1 MGAMKT
7 LMKVL
12 AGFLLALCW
21 TSTAL
26 AAEKIA
32 VLSTSF
38 VLERKFALL
47 EETAR
52 RQGLELAWTHVD
64 REGEAGVRRAL
75 DGARLVIVDAPRT
88 EDKAQIEQAAG
99 KRLRDAAVPALHIS
113 VFNVPARYS
122 QANLDAAVAQR
133 LYEYYVGGTAVN
145 HERLMQFLKVW
156 LAGGDT
162 AAVRAGRSAAKRR
175 DLPSR
180 SRPHL
185 R

>member
-21 TSTAL
+21 TSAAM

-38 VLERKFALL
+38 VLEHKFALL
-47 EETAR
+47 KETAR
-52 RQGLELAWTHVD
+52 GQGLELAWTHVD
-64 REGEAGVRRAL
+64 RDGEAGVGRAL
-75 DGARLVIVDAPRT
+75 NGARLVIVDAPRT
-88 EDKAQIEQAAG
+88 EDKAQIERAAG
-99 KRLRDAAVPALHIS
+99 KRLRDAAIPALHIS

-122 QANLDAAVAQR
+122 QANLDPAVAQR

-162 AAVRAGRSAAKRR
+162 AAVEPAGDAAKRR

-180 SRPHL
+180 TRPHL